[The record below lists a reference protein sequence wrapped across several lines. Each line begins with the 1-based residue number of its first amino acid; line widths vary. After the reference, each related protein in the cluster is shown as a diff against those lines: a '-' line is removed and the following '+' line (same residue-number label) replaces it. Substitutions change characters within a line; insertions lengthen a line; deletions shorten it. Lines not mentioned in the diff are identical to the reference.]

1 MAVKSITVGAT
12 VNLGNYEN
20 LKVEISAEVLAGDN
34 ISTVYAALSDALLR
48 FGEGDPQTRQVVE
61 SYCRRVLGWNPLEI
75 VPPRTQ
81 TCVNASEREIVAGE
95 VVTRACKPPVPGSV
109 MAAAEKVVVDGKD
122 IKPVYKVPS
131 ETHEKAPV
139 SEAPSKAANDTATPE
154 KVATLT
160 ACEVCGA
167 GITAGQAGVSHM
179 LMNKA
184 MCKDCMKAAGEK

>member
-1 MAVKSITVGAT
+1 MTAET
-12 VNLGNYEN
+12 VNHIHRTIPDPNRDSL
-20 LKVEISAEVLAGDN
+20 EISTAAKGGAIKIYGDFSDEAAFMAK
-34 ISTVYAALSDALLR
+34 IDAAVRVREYAAGR
-48 FGEGDPQTRQVVE
+48 
-61 SYCRRVLGWNPLEI
+61 I
-75 VPPRTQ
+75 
-81 TCVNASEREIVAGE
+81 AGE
-95 VVTRACKPPVPGSV
+95 LPPQSPKPPVPESV

-122 IKPVYKVPS
+122 IKPVYKEPS

-139 SEAPSKAANDTATPE
+139 SEAGGETMNHTGEAE